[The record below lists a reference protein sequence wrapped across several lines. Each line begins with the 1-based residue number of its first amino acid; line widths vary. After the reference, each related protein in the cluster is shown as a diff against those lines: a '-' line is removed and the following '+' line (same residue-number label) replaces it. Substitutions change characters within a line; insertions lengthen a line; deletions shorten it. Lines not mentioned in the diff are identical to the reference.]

1 MLETSNSVIYQT
13 QTSDANS
20 VSCPTSWLF
29 PWSATTIGSKGNSGW
44 GKSFFIFKHHNCYLH
59 QLLIFL
65 SRFFWWHLSVYTN
78 PSMCLATSIT
88 ICNLPPSEKVVQWV
102 TSPTEVWKYCHHKSV
117 IVKDP
122 FNAFY
127 SYSLLREKE
136 PTAIKSSFKTQLP
149 LLSTWIICEYWNFC
163 KLNVIQPI
171 SLMEKKV
178 RRKRGSH
185 NSSNSK
191 TRNALNFLTL

>member
-1 MLETSNSVIYQT
+1 MTLISLYKPF
-13 QTSDANS
+13 D
-20 VSCPTSWLF
+20 VSGHKYHNMQPT
-29 PWSATTIGSKGNSGW
+29 PITE
-44 GKSFFIFKHHNCYLH
+44 
-59 QLLIFL
+59 
-65 SRFFWWHLSVYTN
+65 SRAVG
-78 PSMCLATSIT
+78 
-88 ICNLPPSEKVVQWV
+88 
-102 TSPTEVWKYCHHKSV
+102 TSPKEVWKYCHHESV
-117 IVKDP
+117 IVKYP

-127 SYSLLREKE
+127 SYSLLREKG
-136 PTAIKSSFKTQLP
+136 PTARKSSFKTQLP

-185 NSSNSK
+185 NSSYSK